1 MTATFLVKNV
11 NLHEAEQQWTDCQSH
26 GGNINGN
33 SGIFLVKDVDS
44 AHWTST
50 GPKELAL
57 GGMMALAMAMLAM
70 AVMVVT
76 GALW

>member
-1 MTATFLVKNV
+1 MAIGTSFLV
-11 NLHEAEQQWTDCQSH
+11 
-26 GGNINGN
+26 I
-33 SGIFLVKDVDS
+33 DVDS
-44 AHWTST
+44 VHWTST

>member
-1 MTATFLVKNV
+1 MTIA
-11 NLHEAEQQWTDCQSH
+11 AS
-26 GGNINGN
+26 
-33 SGIFLVKDVDS
+33 FLVKDVDS

>member
-1 MTATFLVKNV
+1 MAI
-11 NLHEAEQQWTDCQSH
+11 AAS
-26 GGNINGN
+26 
-33 SGIFLVKDVDS
+33 FLVKDVDS

-57 GGMMALAMAMLAM
+57 GGMMALIAMAMLAM

>member
-1 MTATFLVKNV
+1 MAI
-11 NLHEAEQQWTDCQSH
+11 AAS
-26 GGNINGN
+26 
-33 SGIFLVKDVDS
+33 FLVKDVDS

-57 GGMMALAMAMLAM
+57 GGTMALAMAMLAM